1 MKHRFVLLRKGVIV
15 LIAGA
20 SVAGAIG
27 LIWMLI
33 TRGEIT
39 SLTNLQMLGML
50 ALCLL
55 PGATY
60 AAWEWD
66 RRAARNQAPSDDL
79 FETPEG
85 IELLEEPEPIKPPMR
100 EPGREA
106 ASARPTADS
115 AQTHRRRN
123 QAVRHPAERD

>member
-1 MKHRFVLLRKGVIV
+1 MRHRFVLLRKGVIV
-15 LIAGA
+15 VVAGS

-27 LIWMLI
+27 LIWLLI

-39 SLTNLQMLGML
+39 SLTNLQMLAML

-85 IELLEEPEPIKPPMR
+85 IEIAPEPEPSKPPMR

-106 ASARPTADS
+106 ASTRAAPDTS
-115 AQTHRRRN
+115 QTHRRRS
-123 QAVRHPAERD
+123 QTVRHPAERD